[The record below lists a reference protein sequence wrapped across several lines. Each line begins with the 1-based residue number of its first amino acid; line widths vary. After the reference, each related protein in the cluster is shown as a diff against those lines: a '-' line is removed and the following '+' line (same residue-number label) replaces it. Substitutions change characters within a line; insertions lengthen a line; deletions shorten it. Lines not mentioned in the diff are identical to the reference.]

1 MEDIRRTI
9 KMTIQNILDE
19 LNNIKEQAVNS
30 EDIGKESILEAV
42 TDLIHDIG
50 GNDGFDFE
58 GEETYDAF
66 DTTDFTQLEVM

>member
-1 MEDIRRTI
+1 
-9 KMTIQNILDE
+9 MTIQNILDE

-58 GEETYDAF
+58 DEDTYDTF